1 MSSGRAG
8 KARDGRTGELVRGKG
23 SSHIQLS
30 AHEMAGLL
38 RHWLLDKGHLKVIF
52 AGQKKLFCP
61 SWLYVIYPCITEIF
75 SENLL

>member
-8 KARDGRTGELVRGKG
+8 RARDGRTGELVRGKG
-23 SSHIQLS
+23 KGSSHVQLS

-52 AGQKKLFCP
+52 AGQKF
-61 SWLYVIYPCITEIF
+61 IF
-75 SENLL
+75 PNLAI